1 MKKNRILAL
10 ALCLL
15 LLLAVLNGC
24 AAKSAAPQEAVAEGA
39 YDNAYVEAPAAAE
52 YKSEAFAEPEM
63 AMPEPE
69 EAIATESVAGNI
81 ESAGGEAVKPDEQP
95 TTDFAAKIIYS
106 ADLNLQTTEFDKAVA
121 TLEAMVKSFGGF
133 VENSNVYG
141 DIQYQTDGTSK
152 TVNRWAYY
160 TLRVPAQKF
169 EQFLSQTS
177 GIGNVVSSSRN
188 AENVTSRYTDFEA
201 RLDSL
206 RTQEDRL
213 LAMLEKAE
221 DVDSLIALE
230 QRLADVRYET
240 ESIERNLRNLDMQI
254 SYSTVCVNLQEVE
267 IYTPTVP
274 VQRSFGEKLSDAL
287 SDGWSS
293 FVRGI
298 QRFFLGLVESLPG
311 LILFLLIVAAL
322 FFIVRAI
329 VRKIRRK
336 KQKAKDAANTAEPQ
350 TKDAGKE

>member
-69 EAIATESVAGNI
+69 EAAAGGITTESVAV
-81 ESAGGEAVKPDEQP
+81 EMQQADGEEIKPKEA
-95 TTDFAAKIIYS
+95 TDFAAKIIYS
-106 ADLNLQTTEFDKAVA
+106 ADLSLQSTEFDKAVA
-121 TLEAMVKSFGGF
+121 TLEAMVKSYGGF

-141 DIQYQTDGTSK
+141 DVQYQTDGTTK

-177 GIGNVVSSSRN
+177 GIGNVVSSSRY
-188 AENVTSRYTDFEA
+188 AENVTSRYTDYEA

-206 RTQEDRL
+206 HTQEDRL
-213 LAMLEKAE
+213 LAMLKKTE

-254 SYSTVCVNLQEVE
+254 SYSTVSVNLQEVE

-287 SDGWSS
+287 SDGWNS
-293 FVRGI
+293 FVRGM
-298 QRFFLGLVESLPG
+298 QSFFLDLVESLPG

-329 VRKIRRK
+329 VRKIKRK
-336 KQKAKDAANTAEPQ
+336 KQKAKEAASTAESQ
-350 TKDAGKE
+350 TKDTE